1 MATKTCDMCGRK
13 FEGGANSR
21 TCDACKHVKCP
32 VCGEEMHLKGPKLT
46 KYKEQGWVT
55 CGKQS
60 CAKEMTRRNLL
71 AREGITNVS
80 QRKDVREKLREVR
93 ARDSEETKAKRS
105 QSLRE
110 SCSRPE
116 VAAKRAKTNMER
128 HGYGFALQDS
138 DIQKRASDLAAAPE
152 SRAKAKGTMVEKYGV
167 TSPFNLPGV
176 RERAI
181 SSTISP
187 EAREKARQSCME
199 RYGVDNPLKLPE
211 VREAMWSDEARRKR
225 IETSL
230 EHFGT
235 EHPLQSEEVK
245 RKIRATSQERYGAPT
260 YMQSEEG
267 KQALRDA
274 RAEKWGDPSVASE
287 TYGRVKAY
295 HDEHPKASISEVA
308 AALGY
313 EDHVV
318 YGQNSRHDIGIPTHR
333 SYMED
338 MMARALDGMGLS
350 YVRRDRTGIAP
361 MELDFYIPERK
372 VAVEVNDKLTHN
384 EQCSPFGMPK
394 TGRYHRDK
402 AALCVEAGI
411 RLVHAYEFEFDRE
424 GGWDRGLLDAVR
436 SLAMPREGVMNA
448 EYDVYRLEGCDDVLM
463 GVGETVVAR
472 VGADMSDG
480 VLTLSGWA
488 QESPLAPPDWESR
501 LAVGAAMLFDAKVC
515 RSVLDTDRGAVG
527 YVPEGARLLDRTP
540 PVHDYGD
547 GFTVGLC
554 GKYVYEWEA

>member
-32 VCGEEMHLKGPKLT
+32 VCGEEMFLKGPKLT

-60 CAKEMTRRNLL
+60 CVKEMTRRNLL

-80 QRKDVREKLREVR
+80 QRKEVREKLRKVR

-105 QSLRE
+105 QRLRE

-116 VAAKRAKTNMER
+116 VTAKRAKTNMER
-128 HGYGFALQDS
+128 HGYRFSFQNPELLDAAL
-138 DIQKRASDLAAAPE
+138 RAAHTPE
-152 SRAKAKGTMVEKYGV
+152 ARQKAKDTLMEHYGV
-167 TSPFNLPGV
+167 TNPFNIPEV
-176 RERAI
+176 RERATKNT
-181 SSTISP
+181 SSP
-187 EAREKARQSCME
+187 DAREKAWDTCE
-199 RYGVDNPLKLPE
+199 KNNGYRYPFQIPRVC
-211 VREAMWSDEARRKR
+211 EAKWSDDARRKR

-235 EHPLQSEEVK
+235 EHPFQSEEVK
-245 RKIRATSQERYGAPT
+245 AKVRDTTMGRYGAT
-260 YMQSEEG
+260 NFMKSEEG
-267 KQALRDA
+267 KRALRDA
-274 RAEKWGDPSVASE
+274 RAERWGDPSVASE

-295 HDEHPKASISEVA
+295 HDEYPKASISEVA

-313 EDHVV
+313 EDHIV
-318 YGQNSRHDIGIPTHR
+318 YDQNSRHDIGIPTHR

-338 MMARALDGMGLS
+338 VMARALDGMGLS
-350 YVRRDRTGIAP
+350 YVRRDRTAIAP
-361 MELDFYIPERK
+361 MELDFYIPERR

-384 EQCSPFGMPK
+384 EQCSPFGAPK
-394 TGRYHRDK
+394 TGGYHREK
-402 AALCVEAGI
+402 AALCIEAGI
-411 RLVHAYEFEFDRE
+411 CLVHAYEFEFDRE
-424 GGWDRGLLDAVR
+424 LGWDYGLLAAIR
-436 SLAMPREGVMNA
+436 SLSMPREGATDA
-448 EYDVYRLEGCDDVLM
+448 EYDVYGSETGKDVLM
-463 GVGETVVAR
+463 GLDGTVVAR

-480 VLTLSGWA
+480 VLTLSDWS

-501 LAVGAAMLFDAKVC
+501 LAVCSAMLFDAKVC
-515 RSVLDTDRGAVG
+515 RSVLDADRGAVG
-527 YVPEGARLLDRTP
+527 YVPEGARLLGRTP

>member
-1 MATKTCDMCGRK
+1 MTTKTCDMCGRQ
-13 FEGGANSR
+13 FEGARNSR
-21 TCDACKHVKCP
+21 TCEACKHVKCP
-32 VCGEEMHLKGPKLT
+32 VCGEEMYLKGPKLT

-55 CGKQS
+55 CGKQA

-71 AREGITNVS
+71 AREGIANVS
-80 QRKDVREKLREVR
+80 QRKEVREKLREVR

-116 VAAKRAKTNMER
+116 VTAKRAKTNMER

-152 SRAKAKGTMVEKYGV
+152 SRAKAKETMVEKYGV

-245 RKIRATSQERYGAPT
+245 RKIRTTSQERYGAPT

-267 KQALRDA
+267 RQALMDA
-274 RAEKWGDPSVASE
+274 RVEKWGDPSVASE

-295 HDEHPKASISEVA
+295 HDEHPSASISEVA

-313 EDHVV
+313 EDYIV
-318 YGQNSRHDIGIPTHR
+318 YDQNSRHGIGIPTHR

-338 MMARALDGMGLS
+338 VMAKALDEMGLS
-350 YVRRDRTGIAP
+350 YVRRDRTAIAP
-361 MELDFYIPERK
+361 KELDFYIPECK

-384 EQCSPFGMPK
+384 EQCSPFGRPK
-394 TGRYHRDK
+394 TGTYHRDK
-402 AALCVEAGI
+402 SALCAEVGI
-411 RLVHAYEFEFDRE
+411 RLVHAYEFEFDRDL
-424 GGWDRGLLDAVR
+424 GWDYDLLNAIR
-436 SLAMPREGVMNA
+436 SLAMPKDGLMDA
-448 EYDVYRLEGCDDVLM
+448 EYDIYGSETGEDVLM
-463 GVGETVVAR
+463 GAGGTVVAR
-472 VGADMSDG
+472 VKVDESDG
-480 VLTLSGWA
+480 ALTLSGWE

-501 LAVGAAMLFDAKVC
+501 LAVGAASLFGAKTC
-515 RSVLDTDRGAVG
+515 RSVLNADRGAVG
-527 YVPEGARLLDRTP
+527 YVPEGARLLDRTL

-554 GKYVYEWEA
+554 GKYVYVWER